1 MTRLTQKIDG
11 RYVAQDPEAAAQKLG
26 KIEDLYESM
35 LAERDGLA
43 EKVARLRSE
52 DKTKSAS
59 FRQFLGEK
67 LMLETLLARFR
78 IWDAD

>member
-11 RYVAQDPEAAAQKLG
+11 HYVAPDPVAAVQKLG
-26 KIEDLYESM
+26 RTEDFYES
-35 LAERDGLA
+35 LLEERDGLA

-52 DKTKSAS
+52 EKTKSAS

-67 LMLETLLARFR
+67 LMLETLIARFR
-78 IWDAD
+78 IRDAD